1 MLSRRVGEIIDSIT
15 LSGLTATGFH
25 GVFPEER
32 RDGQPFVVDVTMSLS
47 VDTDSDSLTTTV
59 NYAEIAAAVEEI
71 ITGEPVNLVE
81 TVAGRIAQRC
91 LEHPLVEEVSVTVHK
106 PQAPLPQT
114 FDDVAVTIHRS
125 THVQRTD

>member
-91 LEHPLVEEVSVTVHK
+91 LEHPLVEGVSVTVHK
-106 PQAPLPQT
+106 PQAPLPQA

>member
-47 VDTDSDSLTTTV
+47 VDTDSDSLATTV